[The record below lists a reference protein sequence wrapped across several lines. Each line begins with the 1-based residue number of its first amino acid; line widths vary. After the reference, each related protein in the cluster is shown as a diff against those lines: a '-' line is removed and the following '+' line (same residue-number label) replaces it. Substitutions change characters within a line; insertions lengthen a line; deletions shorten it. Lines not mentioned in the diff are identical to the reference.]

1 MVWVR
6 TLDPHPK
13 THGKWNK
20 QTLKPNYNLFLAKFQ
35 WFFSQQKLWVL
46 FWEGEIRR
54 SGGLEGEMLMKF
66 GGEFR
71 SFTPFGWGKGEDFGG
86 SKNQMNIW
94 SHLPWASPSFVPFYS
109 NQLPSQIQLAIPQT
123 IQLWDNQIS
132 AHLGRFTTF
141 FASHLHAISPKSTPP
156 GIGSPLMERTRC
168 PPEASAW
175 KNSFLEV
182 VISTRNRSKTVALQG
197 IPEKAHFFGGGNH
210 LFSKTHAPERRGKG
224 DGRAWASGI
233 LVGFR

>member
-46 FWEGEIRR
+46 FWGEGEIRR

-141 FASHLHAISPKSTPP
+141 FASHLPCHLPKINPSRNRFASDGKDQVSTRS
-156 GIGSPLMERTRC
+156 IGLKELLLGSRNLHTKSIQDRC
-168 PPEASAW
+168 PARHPRKGPFFW
-175 KNSFLEV
+175 GRKPSFFQNACAGT
-182 VISTRNRSKTVALQG
+182 SRKRW
-197 IPEKAHFFGGGNH
+197 
-210 LFSKTHAPERRGKG
+210 R
-224 DGRAWASGI
+224 
-233 LVGFR
+233 